1 MARGMFLIPNS
12 RYKCKRVPLATVVLV
27 ACSSLLWI
35 VVWTMSYPQQLFAAY
50 GFVAAKPHAMS
61 AISAVF
67 LHAGIIFVLPNMIF
81 LTVLGKQLEDAF
93 GRVRF
98 VGVFL
103 LSGVAGTA
111 LFYLLDRASTIP
123 CTGSAGAV
131 AGVVG
136 AFWIVFPDSIFDV
149 EVHLGW
155 WHVTTFAAKTFAV
168 SGAWLGWQ
176 LIVLLIH
183 DPLPAIYIL
192 WSNIGG
198 FVAGI
203 VLALLLKPTLEMPQ
217 WNESTASGPEQESVT
232 TLRS

>member
-1 MARGMFLIPNS
+1 M
-12 RYKCKRVPLATVVLV
+12 
-27 ACSSLLWI
+27 
-35 VVWTMSYPQQLFAAY
+35 
-50 GFVAAKPHAMS
+50 
-61 AISAVF
+61 
-67 LHAGIIFVLPNMIF
+67 
-81 LTVLGKQLEDAF
+81 
-93 GRVRF
+93 RF

-155 WHVTTFAAKTFAV
+155 WHVTTFPAKTFFAV

-203 VLALLLKPTLEMPQ
+203 VLALFLKPTLEMPQ

>member
-1 MARGMFLIPNS
+1 
-12 RYKCKRVPLATVVLV
+12 
-27 ACSSLLWI
+27 
-35 VVWTMSYPQQLFAAY
+35 MSYPQQLFAAF
-50 GFVAAKPHAMS
+50 GFVAAKPQAVS
-61 AISAVF
+61 VISASF

-81 LTVLGKQLEDAF
+81 LSVLGKQLEDAF
-93 GRVRF
+93 GPLRF
-98 VGVFL
+98 LGVFL

-111 LFYLLDRASTIP
+111 LFYLLDRTSTIP

-155 WHVTTFAAKTFAV
+155 WRVTTFAAKTFAAI
-168 SGAWLGWQ
+168 GAWLGWQ
-176 LIVLLIH
+176 LVVLLFH
-183 DPLPAIYIL
+183 DPLPATYIL

-203 VLALLLKPTLEMPQ
+203 ALALLLKPTLETPQ
-217 WNESTASGPEQESVT
+217 GNQSSASGPEQKSVT
-232 TLRS
+232 TLGV

>member
-1 MARGMFLIPNS
+1 MATI
-12 RYKCKRVPLATVVLV
+12 VLV
-27 ACSSLLWI
+27 TCSCLLWI
-35 VVWTMSYPQQLFAAY
+35 VVWKMSYPQQLFAAY
-50 GFVAAKPHAMS
+50 GFVAAKPHAVS
-61 AISAVF
+61 AISAIF

-81 LTVLGKQLEDAF
+81 LSVLGGQLEDAF

-98 VGVFL
+98 LGFFL

-149 EVHLGW
+149 ELHLGW

-168 SGAWLGWQ
+168 FGAWLGWQ
-176 LIVLLIH
+176 LIVLFIH
-183 DPLPAIYIL
+183 DPLPATYIL

-198 FVAGI
+198 FAAGI
-203 VLALLLKPTLEMPQ
+203 ALALLLKPSLETLQ
-217 WNESTASGPEQESVT
+217 GNQSSASGPEQESVT
-232 TLRS
+232 TLGV